1 MKVKRLLIVLAL
13 VLMTPNALLALQS
26 PVRNKYSEPRLKDV
40 HCLAKNIYHEAR
52 GEPLEGQLAVA
63 QVTMNRLRHP
73 NFAGSVCGV
82 VYEYK
87 QFSWTLEKP
96 KKIADQRAWD
106 SAIKLSKL
114 VLSNQ
119 VENPKLKTALYFHTR
134 QIRPYWSK
142 GKRIVAVIGNHIF
155 YS

>member
-13 VLMTPNALLALQS
+13 VLLTPNALLALQ
-26 PVRNKYSEPRLKDV
+26 PARNKYSEPRLKDV

-96 KKIADQRAWD
+96 KKIKDQRAWEA
-106 SAIKLSKL
+106 AIKLSKL

-119 VENPKLKTALYFHTR
+119 AENPKLKTALYFHTR

-142 GKRIVAVIGNHIF
+142 DKRIVAVIGNHIF